1 MSGMTVTV
9 VSGVYNTLCYPKITS
24 KHVCVTRGSLE
35 CAHGPGT
42 TMRTFTS
49 EQLKHVVR
57 PRTRPSCIS
66 QFPLLSLIRVRDIIW
81 VWISF
86 LFDYDVHGGCYLDT
100 QVSSVRSSHE
110 PKYLL
115 GILKEKYYHF
125 SRRHPAGY

>member
-9 VSGVYNTLCYPKITS
+9 VPGVYNTLCCPKITS
-24 KHVCVTRGSLE
+24 KHVCVIRGSLE
-35 CAHGPGT
+35 CAHGPGR
-42 TMRTFTS
+42 TMRSFTS
-49 EQLKHVVR
+49 EQLKHAVT
-57 PRTRPSCIS
+57 PRTSPSCIS
-66 QFPLLSLIRVRDIIW
+66 QFPPLSPIRVRDIIW

-100 QVSSVRSSHE
+100 QVSSARGSHE
-110 PKYLL
+110 LKYLL